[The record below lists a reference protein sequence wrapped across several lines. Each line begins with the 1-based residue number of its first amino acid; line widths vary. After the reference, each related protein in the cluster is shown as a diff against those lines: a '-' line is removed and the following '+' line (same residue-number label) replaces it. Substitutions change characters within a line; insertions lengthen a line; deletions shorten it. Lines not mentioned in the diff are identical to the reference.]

1 MDNPATRATGQ
12 LGEYAATPTRPA
24 RSTGDIVS
32 DIVANAQEIIR
43 SEVRLA
49 RVELKAEAAKLI
61 QAATMFAA
69 GGVFGLFGLGFLLWA
84 VTFGLATAM
93 ALWAASLITG
103 VALVAIAGVLIMV
116 GRGRWAQIHKPER
129 TVEELK
135 ENVRWLK
142 RPTKS

>member
-12 LGEYAATPTRPA
+12 LGEYAVTPTGTT

-49 RVELKAEAAKLI
+49 RVELKAEAAKAI
-61 QAATMFAA
+61 QAGTMFAA
-69 GGVFGLFGLGFLLWA
+69 GGVLGLFGLGFLLWGL
-84 VTFGLATAM
+84 TFGLATAVTM
-93 ALWAASLITG
+93 WAASLITG
-103 VALVAIAGVLIMV
+103 AVLIVFASILIVV

-142 RPTKS
+142 QPTKS